1 MKKRKNIYL
10 GGGFQDSQVLWVTK
24 IISGYE
30 QNPENIIIEK
40 NYKNV
45 VMENLYKTF
54 PKSNIIIEKNF
65 FLKNKNILTMY
76 IAIFFFLVSNIN
88 KIFFFL
94 KKLEKRRNSFVNS
107 YENQIVNSIWDTS
120 LNLMNDNQLNPNF
133 LQKCKAIF
141 RTIIAVNRAKK
152 LISNEKINTAFLGHS
167 VYSSRAMLAFFR
179 KKKIKIFCQASYNIY
194 DSSYGETAWNQIPRK
209 SFNIISKKVKKK
221 YISRYWQ
228 NRLKGKSNYNDA
240 KVAGSIKNK
249 IFNYPKNVI
258 LLHIFKDSPF
268 NYIDDKRIFYDYFDW
283 IKKTLK
289 IIEKSNEYWS
299 LRIHPNASRWGENQK
314 IIIDNLL
321 KENPNIKKKI
331 LVDDSYVSNNFIF
344 KTVKRL
350 VTYSGTS
357 HLEASCFKIK
367 PIMISKSS
375 LECLNS
381 QFVLKPKN
389 IKEYEN
395 YLLQNSNNKIF
406 KQSNSVKNISKTMLF
421 IRENILTL
429 IKDLNGT
436 STYRKDNKK
445 IINKEFN
452 DVLKSIKSNTK
463 YLMKLGQN
471 LNKNY
476 THCFSKNYYLFK
488 K

>member
-1 MKKRKNIYL
+1 
-10 GGGFQDSQVLWVTK
+10 
-24 IISGYE
+24 
-30 QNPENIIIEK
+30 
-40 NYKNV
+40 
-45 VMENLYKTF
+45 
-54 PKSNIIIEKNF
+54 
-65 FLKNKNILTMY
+65 
-76 IAIFFFLVSNIN
+76 
-88 KIFFFL
+88 
-94 KKLEKRRNSFVNS
+94 
-107 YENQIVNSIWDTS
+107 
-120 LNLMNDNQLNPNF
+120 MNDNQLNPNF

-152 LISNEKINTAFLGHS
+152 LTLNQKINTAFLGHS

-194 DSSYGETAWNQIPRK
+194 DSSYKETAWNQISKK
-209 SFNIISKKVKKK
+209 SFNIINKKVKKK

-249 IFNYPKNVI
+249 ILNYPKNVI

-321 KENPNIKKKI
+321 KENPNFKKKI
-331 LVDDSYVSNNFIF
+331 LVDNSYVSNNFIF
-344 KTVKRL
+344 KNVKRL

-367 PIMISKSS
+367 PIMISRSS

-381 QFVLKPKN
+381 NFVLKPKS

-406 KQSNSVKNISKTMLF
+406 KQSYSVTNISKTMLF

-436 STYRKDNKK
+436 TTYRKDNKK
-445 IINKEFN
+445 IINKEFK
-452 DVLKSIKSNTK
+452 DVLKSIKPNTK

-476 THCFSKNYYLFK
+476 THCFSKNYYLYK